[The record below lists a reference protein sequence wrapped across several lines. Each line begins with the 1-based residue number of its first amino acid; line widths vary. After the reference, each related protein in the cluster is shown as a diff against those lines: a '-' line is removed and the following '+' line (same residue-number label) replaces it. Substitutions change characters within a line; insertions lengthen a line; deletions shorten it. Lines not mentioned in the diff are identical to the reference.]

1 MKALNLYILSRYSDT
16 ENYTEY
22 YGAMAETEKAERYS
36 QQEIDSLRIFVD
48 TLLAAGAE
56 PELFEN
62 YFYGFEIPQIGKE
75 FDILKI
81 GDNFL
86 LNIELKSR
94 MDAEKAKAQLVK
106 NQFYLR
112 HLSDR
117 QQSLITFD
125 AQSGRFFELAE
136 NQTLCTITAKELIER
151 MAAVAEA
158 YDREI
163 EKLFSVSH
171 FLISPL
177 NTPKRFLNGEYF
189 LTLQQR
195 EIKDAILK
203 NIDSGKAHYYAV
215 SGAAGTGKTLLIYDI
230 AKELSKR
237 GKVGMIHCGQL
248 AEGHKY
254 ISEVCENFDIFPVVW
269 LKTDYDTSSYQYLLV
284 DETQRIYKLQLV
296 KLLEKLN
303 QKSIPVIFSYDSRQ
317 TLTRS
322 ESEDAIPNLIESLA
336 GLKSFHLTN
345 KIRTNPE
352 LAAFIQGMGDEG
364 KINRNYFYHAVD
376 LLYANNVTEAQNM
389 ITVYQSK
396 GYQFINHTPSRYL
409 LSTLNEFDTTVVAH
423 KVIGQEFDNVLVMI
437 DENFYYEGGLLKSK
451 AHPNWNY
458 LYHKMLFQEVTR
470 VREKLAIIV
479 LGNPDVFSRL
489 LKIKMIRTAQED

>member
-1 MKALNLYILSRYSDT
+1 MKALNLYILSRYTDMES
-16 ENYTEY
+16 YMEY
-22 YGAMAETEKAERYS
+22 YRAMAESEKAERYS
-36 QQEIDSLRIFVD
+36 QQEINSLKALVD

-94 MDAEKAKAQLVK
+94 MDAKKAKAQLVK

-117 QQSLITFD
+117 KQLFVTFD
-125 AQSGRFFELAE
+125 AQNGKFFELTEEQA
-136 NQTLCTITAKELIER
+136 LCPISEKELIER
-151 MAAVAEA
+151 MEAVTEA

-171 FLISPL
+171 FLVSPL

-189 LTLQQR
+189 LTLQQQ

-203 NIDSGKAHYYAV
+203 NIDSGKAQHYAV

-230 AKELSKR
+230 AKTLAAR
-237 GKVGMIHCGQL
+237 GKVCVIHCGNL
-248 AEGHKY
+248 SDGHNE
-254 ISEVCENFDIFPVVW
+254 ISDSCENIDIFPALC
-269 LKTDYDTSSYQYLLV
+269 LKGHFDTSGYRYIMI
-284 DETQRIYKLQLV
+284 DEAQRIYKGQFERLIKQLEEQS
-296 KLLEKLN
+296 KLA
-303 QKSIPVIFSYDSRQ
+303 IFSFDPKQ

-322 ESEDAIPNLIESLA
+322 EADNDISDLIAALD
-336 GLKSFHLTN
+336 GLKQFELTG

-352 LAAFIQGMGDEG
+352 LSAFIAGMGNAE
-364 KINRNYFYHAVD
+364 KINRNYSYRNVD
-376 LLYANNVTEAQNM
+376 LLYANDVEDAQNM
-389 ITVYQSK
+389 IEIYQER
-396 GYQFINHTPSRYL
+396 GYQFINHTPSRYADA
-409 LSTLNEFDTTVVAH
+409 TMNQFDMSVFAH

-437 DENFYYEGGLLKSK
+437 DENFYYKDGLLKSK

-479 LGNPDVFSRL
+479 LRNPDVFSRL